1 MRKHINHQ
9 VIENEG
15 EPIFVVVP
23 YSEYVQLIKQ
33 YDRDTTIPHEVVEAY
48 VLKGKSLITTWRE
61 YKKIT
66 QIQMADKL
74 GISQPAYSQ
83 MERKDA
89 NLKKSTLENIAK
101 AMDLSV
107 LQLYFD

>member
-1 MRKHINHQ
+1 MREHISHQ
-9 VIENEG
+9 IIENEG
-15 EPIFVVVP
+15 KPIFVVVP

-33 YDRDTTIPHEVVEAY
+33 HDRDTTIPQEVVEAY
-48 VLKGKSLITTWRE
+48 VLKGKSLIAAWRE

-66 QIQMADKL
+66 QIQMAEKL

-101 AMDLSV
+101 AMDISV